1 VPTLNKIWTAFAG
14 PSRRQARRQFRP
26 PTDPAALSLRRLRAA
41 LTVFFALDGFVFAGW
56 VVRIPAIKQ
65 QVGASASALGL
76 ALLGVSAGAV
86 ATMLVTGRLCRI
98 FGSRE
103 VTIGTAVLLSLSVA
117 LPPLTPSALTLGLVL
132 IIVGIAY
139 GGMNVA
145 MNSVAVDLVA
155 ALRRPVMPSFHAAYS
170 LGGLVGA
177 GLGGLLAA
185 HLTPTRHL
193 LLLVPLGL
201 AGTFF
206 AGRVLMAYE
215 LPRTAGAGARAG
227 SGAARTRAPLGRSAG
242 LLVGVFGLIGLCT
255 AYGEGAL
262 AEWGPL
268 HIELDL
274 GGGPGTAA
282 AGYAAVALAMTVGRL
297 SGTALLERLGQTRML
312 VAGGLTA
319 CGGMLLAAFTPYVWL
334 VLIGFGVTGLGL
346 ANIFPVA
353 IARAGALGGSDG
365 VATASTLGYAGFLL
379 GPPTIGFLADAAGLP
394 TALTTVAVLAAL
406 SAVIAFAVRNASAGA
421 DN

>member
-1 VPTLNKIWTAFAG
+1 
-14 PSRRQARRQFRP
+14 
-26 PTDPAALSLRRLRAA
+26 
-41 LTVFFALDGFVFAGW
+41 
-56 VVRIPAIKQ
+56 
-65 QVGASASALGL
+65 
-76 ALLGVSAGAV
+76 
-86 ATMLVTGRLCRI
+86 
-98 FGSRE
+98 
-103 VTIGTAVLLSLSVA
+103 
-117 LPPLTPSALTLGLVL
+117 
-132 IIVGIAY
+132 
-139 GGMNVA
+139 
-145 MNSVAVDLVA
+145 VDLVA

-177 GLGGLLAA
+177 GLGGILAA

-215 LPRTAGAGARAG
+215 LPRTAGAAAGARAG
-227 SGAARTRAPLGRSAG
+227 ARARNGAVRTRAPLGRSAG